1 MHKIIEIFVGRA
13 AHPQRSGTMQ
23 LSQAVSAVLLFLA
36 VTFAGTKT
44 VMAGSDVAAGVKQ
57 IVAAACSEQEL
68 GTATIAKRL
77 GGGVLVDE
85 SKTTFRTTTRRVRRT
100 FRLSSGEETR
110 LTTLRRD
117 GVLFRFFVEL
127 YRPGSGPIMRPEMM
141 AIADGRCRIVHGRR
155 ITYDGK
161 GRADHLIFLSPALDD
176 TGLREPLNPP
186 VPAGDDPDGVT
197 IALIDSGVSYGLP
210 MFAGTLARDGA
221 GQVLGYD
228 YWDMDDRPYDV
239 DTSRS
244 PFFPGHHGTRVASV
258 LIREAPGIRL
268 IPYRYPRP
276 DMSRMRDLVADA
288 DAKGAKVVAVPMG
301 SNKSD
306 DWEAF
311 AAAVR
316 ARPHMLF
323 VISAGNNGRNIDERP
338 VYPAA
343 LRLDNAIVVT
353 SGHRDGR
360 LARGSNWGPRSVDL
374 MVTAEDLEVIDH
386 RGATT
391 LASGSSYAVP
401 RVTALAARLLDKN
414 PNWAGPE
421 LKRAII
427 ARAQPLPA
435 DGDQI
440 VLHGWIRDL
449 QINN

>member
-1 MHKIIEIFVGRA
+1 
-13 AHPQRSGTMQ
+13 MQ

-36 VTFAGTKT
+36 VAFARTGT
-44 VMAGSDVAAGVKQ
+44 VVAGSDVAADLKHV
-57 IVAAACSEQEL
+57 VAAACSEQEQ
-68 GTATIAKRL
+68 GTAAIAERL

-85 SKTTFRTTTRRVRRT
+85 SKTTFRATTRRVRRT
-100 FRLSSGEETR
+100 FRLSSGDETR
-110 LTTLRRD
+110 LTTLLRD
-117 GVLFRFFVEL
+117 GVLFRYFVEL
-127 YRPGSGPIMRPEMM
+127 YRPASGPITRPEMM
-141 AIADGRCRIVHGRR
+141 AVADGRCRIVHGRR

-176 TGLREPLNPP
+176 TGFREPLNPP

-197 IALIDSGVSYGLP
+197 IALIDSGVSYRLP
-210 MFAGTLARDGA
+210 MFVGRLARDGA

-258 LIREAPGIRL
+258 LVREAPGIRL

-311 AAAVR
+311 ADAAR

-374 MVTAEDLEVIDH
+374 MVPAEDLEAIDH
-386 RGATT
+386 RGASKR
-391 LASGSSYAVP
+391 ASGSSYADS
-401 RVTALAARLLDKN
+401 RVTALAARLLAQN

-440 VLHGWIRDL
+440 VLYGWIRDP
-449 QINN
+449 QIDD